1 MENLIDSPFSTIVCF
16 SHLRWD
22 FVYQRPQHLLSRF
35 SKHFKVYFIEEP
47 IFENIEADYF
57 ASKRSDRV
65 TVIVPHLRRT
75 LLPLAAN
82 AALTYLLDQFLLD
95 IDLKECL
102 FWYYTPM
109 ALLFSDHHQPKMI
122 LYDCMDELSAFKFAP
137 PELISLEKKLLAT
150 ADLVFTGGNSL
161 YEAKKNQHA
170 NIYLFPSSIDKE
182 HFLKARNKNNEAAE
196 QSNITGPKIGFF
208 GVIDERF
215 DLLLIQAIADE
226 RPEWQIILIGP
237 VIKIDFHSL
246 PQRSNIHYLGT
257 KSYDELPEYIAGW
270 DVAMIPFQ
278 LNDSTRFISPTKTP
292 EYLAAG
298 VPVVSSA
305 INDVVK
311 PYGVQKLV
319 HICSTT
325 DSFINAIESE
335 LHQGCKRCWLKSVD
349 LFLSRSSWDDTCELM
364 IDRFNSTLKSRT
376 IALTGKKSTY
386 A

>member
-82 AALTYLLDQFLLD
+82 AALTYLLDQFLLE

-137 PELISLEKKLLAT
+137 PELISL
-150 ADLVFTGGNSL
+150 S
-161 YEAKKNQHA
+161 
-170 NIYLFPSSIDKE
+170 
-182 HFLKARNKNNEAAE
+182 
-196 QSNITGPKIGFF
+196 
-208 GVIDERF
+208 
-215 DLLLIQAIADE
+215 
-226 RPEWQIILIGP
+226 
-237 VIKIDFHSL
+237 
-246 PQRSNIHYLGT
+246 
-257 KSYDELPEYIAGW
+257 
-270 DVAMIPFQ
+270 
-278 LNDSTRFISPTKTP
+278 
-292 EYLAAG
+292 
-298 VPVVSSA
+298 
-305 INDVVK
+305 
-311 PYGVQKLV
+311 
-319 HICSTT
+319 
-325 DSFINAIESE
+325 
-335 LHQGCKRCWLKSVD
+335 
-349 LFLSRSSWDDTCELM
+349 
-364 IDRFNSTLKSRT
+364 
-376 IALTGKKSTY
+376 
-386 A
+386 